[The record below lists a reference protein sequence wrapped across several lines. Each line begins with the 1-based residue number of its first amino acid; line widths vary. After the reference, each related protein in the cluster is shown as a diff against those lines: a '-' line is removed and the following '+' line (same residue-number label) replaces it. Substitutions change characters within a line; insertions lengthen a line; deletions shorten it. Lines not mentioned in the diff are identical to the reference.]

1 MEETGTS
8 RKKTIKVPQTNDK
21 QYHIRLNTTKDLCTP
36 KLCTL
41 VSSMQTLLNDWLK
54 HANDGLFINS
64 VEFSK

>member
-1 MEETGTS
+1 MG
-8 RKKTIKVPQTNDK
+8 IIWQ
-21 QYHIRLNTTKDLCTP
+21 NTTKDLCTP

-64 VEFSK
+64 VEFSKWCKQNKTVIDTCM